1 MKNLRFLTLG
11 LALITLLFTAC
22 KKDDNNGGEQAPQ
35 KLTLEKSAVTVKQT
49 ESAIVRITA
58 GNGGYKV
65 ESADKNIAIAAIEQ
79 NNLKITAIA
88 EGQTT
93 LTVSDAK
100 GQKAAIAVTVES
112 NIDPSER
119 LSVEKQTLTLVNGEE
134 EVNRILNAEH
144 KGTINLSFTISPTG
158 SVSITV
164 EDRIVNGNPEGKN
177 LRVKALKVGTA
188 QITVKDNTNN
198 QNISFKVIVT
208 AAELTVATATTEIET
223 EATTEVRINTGNPD
237 YTVTSSASNIAT
249 AEVKEKTEKVAGKND
264 THHYVIIKGV
274 AAGTATITLKDSQN
288 KTVAI
293 TVTVKAKDDIF
304 EVSNDGVVTLKAG
317 ATAKGAITIPTN
329 ATAVGQGL
337 FRANLAV
344 TSVNFSNVIKI
355 GASACFGTTN
365 LTSITL
371 NKVEEIE
378 ATAFANSGLTEL
390 TLPATIKT
398 IARTAFANCKGLTKV
413 IVKATTPPTIQANT
427 FNGINANAVLYVPKG
442 KKADYEALPNWKSK
456 FKEIKELEQ

>member
-11 LALITLLFTAC
+11 LALVALLFTAC

-35 KLTLEKSAVTVKQT
+35 RLTLEKSAVTVKQT

-65 ESADKNIAIAAIEQ
+65 ESADKNIATAAIEQ
-79 NNLKITAIA
+79 NNVKITAIA

-144 KGTINLSFTISPTG
+144 NGNINLSFTISPAG

-164 EDRIVNGNPEGKN
+164 ETRIVNGNPDGKN

-188 QITVKDNTNN
+188 QIAIKDNTNN
-198 QNISFKVIVT
+198 QTTSFKVTVT

-293 TVTVKAKDDIF
+293 TVTVKAKEDIF

-317 ATAKGAITIPTN
+317 ATAKGAIKIPDAGTSIGAGAFRN
-329 ATAVGQGL
+329 ASEITSID
-337 FRANLAV
+337 FNNV
-344 TSVNFSNVIKI
+344 TEI
-355 GASACFGTTN
+355 GASAF
-365 LTSITL
+365 LAASKLSSITM
-371 NKVEEIE
+371 NNV
-378 ATAFANSGLTEL
+378 S
-390 TLPATIKT
+390 TIKGV
-398 IARTAFANCKGLTKV
+398 AFANCTALKT
-413 IVKATTPPTIQANT
+413 ITVKTSTPPTITNT
-427 FNGINANAVLYVPKG
+427 TFFKVTGATVYVPKG
-442 KKADYEALPNWKSK
+442 AKTAYENDSLWKKLGT
-456 FKEIKELEQ
+456 IKELEQ

>member
-11 LALITLLFTAC
+11 LALVALLFTAC

-35 KLTLEKSAVTVKQT
+35 RLTLEKSAVTVKQT

-65 ESADKNIAIAAIEQ
+65 ESADKNIATAAIEQ
-79 NNLKITAIA
+79 NNVKITAIA

-144 KGTINLSFTISPTG
+144 NGNINLSFTISPAG

-164 EDRIVNGNPEGKN
+164 ETRIVNGNPDGKN

-188 QITVKDNTNN
+188 QIAIKDNTNN
-198 QNISFKVIVT
+198 QTTSFKVTVT

-317 ATAKGAITIPTN
+317 ATAKGAIKIPDAGTSIGAGAFRN
-329 ATAVGQGL
+329 ASEITSID
-337 FRANLAV
+337 FNNV
-344 TSVNFSNVIKI
+344 TEI
-355 GASACFGTTN
+355 GASAF
-365 LTSITL
+365 LAASKLSSITM
-371 NKVEEIE
+371 NNV
-378 ATAFANSGLTEL
+378 S
-390 TLPATIKT
+390 TIKGV
-398 IARTAFANCKGLTKV
+398 AFANCTALKT
-413 IVKATTPPTIQANT
+413 ITVKTSTPPTITNT
-427 FNGINANAVLYVPKG
+427 TFFKVTGATVYVPKG
-442 KKADYEALPNWKSK
+442 AKTAYENDSLWKKLGT
-456 FKEIKELEQ
+456 IKELEQ

>member
-11 LALITLLFTAC
+11 LALVALLFTAC

-35 KLTLEKSAVTVKQT
+35 KLTLEKSAVTVKLT

-65 ESADKNIAIAAIEQ
+65 ESADKNIATAAIEQ
-79 NNLKITAIA
+79 NNVKISAIA

-144 KGTINLSFTISPTG
+144 NGNMNLSFTISPAG

-164 EDRIVNGNPEGKN
+164 ETRIVNGNPDGKN

-188 QITVKDNTNN
+188 QIAIKDNTNN
-198 QNISFKVIVT
+198 QTTSFKVTVT

-237 YTVTSSASNIAT
+237 YTV
-249 AEVKEKTEKVAGKND
+249 
-264 THHYVIIKGV
+264 
-274 AAGTATITLKDSQN
+274 
-288 KTVAI
+288 
-293 TVTVKAKDDIF
+293 KAKNDIF
-304 EVSNDGVVTLKAG
+304 EVDGSGVVTLKAG
-317 ATAKGAITIPTN
+317 ATAKGAIKIPDAGTSIGAGAFRN
-329 ATAVGQGL
+329 ASEITSID
-337 FRANLAV
+337 FNNV
-344 TSVNFSNVIKI
+344 TEI
-355 GASACFGTTN
+355 GASAF
-365 LTSITL
+365 LAASKLSSITM
-371 NKVEEIE
+371 NNV
-378 ATAFANSGLTEL
+378 S
-390 TLPATIKT
+390 TIKGV
-398 IARTAFANCKGLTKV
+398 AFANCTALKT
-413 IVKATTPPTIQANT
+413 ITVKTSTPPTITNT
-427 FNGINANAVLYVPKG
+427 TFFKVTGATVYVPKG
-442 KKADYEALPNWKSK
+442 AKTAYENDSLWKKLGT
-456 FKEIKELEQ
+456 IKELEQ

>member
-11 LALITLLFTAC
+11 LALIALLFTAC

-35 KLTLEKSAVTVKQT
+35 RLTLEKSAVTVKQT

-58 GNGGYKV
+58 GNGDYKV
-65 ESADKNIAIAAIEQ
+65 ESADKNIATAAIEQ
-79 NNLKITAIA
+79 NNVKITAIA

-144 KGTINLSFTISPTG
+144 NGNMNLSFTISPAG

-164 EDRIVNGNPEGKN
+164 ETRIVNGNPDGKN
-177 LRVKALKVGTA
+177 LRVKALNVGTA
-188 QITVKDNTNN
+188 QIAIKDNTNN
-198 QNISFKVIVT
+198 QTTSFKVTVS
-208 AAELTVATATTEIET
+208 AAELTIAKTAAEIEA
-223 EATTEVRINTGNPD
+223 EATTEVRINTGNPN
-237 YTVTSSASNIAT
+237 YTITSSADNIAT

-317 ATAKGAITIPTN
+317 ATAKGAIKIPDAGTSIGAGAFRN
-329 ATAVGQGL
+329 ATEITSIDFNNVTKIEGSAFWGASKL
-337 FRANLAV
+337 AAV
-344 TSVNFSNVIKI
+344 TMRKV
-355 GASACFGTTN
+355 TN
-365 LTSITL
+365 
-371 NKVEEIE
+371 
-378 ATAFANSGLTEL
+378 
-390 TLPATIKT
+390 
-398 IARTAFANCKGLTKV
+398 IAGTAFANCTALKTITLET
-413 IVKATTPPTIQANT
+413 ATPPTIANT
-427 FNGINANAVLYVPKG
+427 TTFFKVTDVTVYVPKNA
-442 KKADYEALPNWKSK
+442 KSAYEAIPNWKK
-456 FKEIKELEQ
+456 LGTIKELEQ

>member
-11 LALITLLFTAC
+11 LALIALLFTAC

-35 KLTLEKSAVTVKQT
+35 RLTLEKSAVTVKQT

-65 ESADKNIAIAAIEQ
+65 ESADKNIATAAIEQ
-79 NNLKITAIA
+79 NNVKITAIA

-144 KGTINLSFTISPTG
+144 NGNMNLSFTISPAG

-164 EDRIVNGNPEGKN
+164 ETRIVNGNPDGKN

-188 QITVKDNTNN
+188 QIAIKDNTNN
-198 QNISFKVIVT
+198 QTTSFKVTVT
-208 AAELTVATATTEIET
+208 AAELTIAKTAAEIET
-223 EATTEVRINTGNPD
+223 EATTEIRINTGNPD
-237 YTVTSSASNIAT
+237 YTVTSSAATIAT
-249 AEVKEKTEKVAGKND
+249 AEVKDGTRINHLD
-264 THHYVIIKGV
+264 TPHKAIFIKGL

-288 KTVAI
+288 KTIAI
-293 TVTVKAKDDIF
+293 AVTVKAKEEIF

-317 ATAKGAITIPTN
+317 ATAKGAIKMPT
-329 ATAVGQGL
+329 TG
-337 FRANLAV
+337 
-344 TSVNFSNVIKI
+344 TSV
-355 GASACFGTTN
+355 GASAFSGNDGITSVDFNNVTKIGKSAFQSSKTLVSIVGTK
-365 LTSITL
+365 IQ
-371 NKVEEIE
+371 EIE
-378 ATAFANSGLTEL
+378 QAAFALSSLSEA
-390 TLPATIKT
+390 TLPATLTT
-398 IARTAFANCKGLTKV
+398 IGKMAFMNCKKLTKV
-413 IVKATTPPTIQANT
+413 TVLATTPPTVQANT

-442 KKADYEALPNWKSK
+442 AKTAYEAEAKWNSK

>member
-11 LALITLLFTAC
+11 LTLVALLFTAC

-35 KLTLEKSAVTVKQT
+35 RLTLEKSAVTVKLT

-65 ESADKNIAIAAIEQ
+65 ESADKNIATAAIEQ
-79 NNLKITAIA
+79 NNVKITAIA

-144 KGTINLSFTISPTG
+144 NGNMNLSFTISPAG

-164 EDRIVNGNPEGKN
+164 EDRIVNGNPDGKN
-177 LRVKALKVGTA
+177 LRVKALKVGDT
-188 QITVKDNTNN
+188 QVTVKDNTNN
-198 QNISFKVIVT
+198 QTTSFKVTVT
-208 AAELTVATATTEIET
+208 AAELTIAKTAAEVET
-223 EATTEVRINTGNPD
+223 EATVEIRINTGNPS
-237 YTVTSSASNIAT
+237 YTITSSADNIAT
-249 AEVKEKTEKVAGKND
+249 AEVKEKTERVAGKND

-317 ATAKGAITIPTN
+317 ATAKGAIKMPT
-329 ATAVGQGL
+329 TG
-337 FRANLAV
+337 
-344 TSVNFSNVIKI
+344 TSV
-355 GASACFGTTN
+355 GASAFSGNDGITSVDFNNVTKIGKSAFQSSKTLVSRVGTK
-365 LTSITL
+365 IQD
-371 NKVEEIE
+371 IE
-378 ATAFANSGLTEL
+378 QAAFALSSLSEA
-390 TLPATIKT
+390 TLPATLTT
-398 IARTAFANCKGLTKV
+398 IGKMAFMNCKKLTKV
-413 IVKATTPPTIQANT
+413 TVLATTPPTVQANT

-456 FKEIKELEQ
+456 FKEIKELE

>member
-11 LALITLLFTAC
+11 LALIALLFTAC

-35 KLTLEKSAVTVKQT
+35 QLTLEKSAVTVKLT

-65 ESADKNIAIAAIEQ
+65 ESADKNIATAAIEQ
-79 NNLKITAIA
+79 NNVKITAIA

-100 GQKAAIAVTVES
+100 GQKAAIAVAVES

-119 LSVEKQTLTLVNGEE
+119 LSVENQALTLVNGEE

-144 KGTINLSFTISPTG
+144 NGNINLSFTISPAG

-164 EDRIVNGNPEGKN
+164 ETRIVNGNPDGKN

-188 QITVKDNTNN
+188 QIAIKDNTNN
-198 QNISFKVIVT
+198 QTTSFKVTVT
-208 AAELTVATATTEIET
+208 AAELTIAKTAAEVET
-223 EATTEVRINTGNPD
+223 EATVEIRINTGNPS
-237 YTVTSSASNIAT
+237 YTITSSADNIAT

-317 ATAKGAITIPTN
+317 ATAKGAIKIPDAGTSIGAGAFRN
-329 ATAVGQGL
+329 ATEITSIDFNNVTKIEGSAFWGASKL
-337 FRANLAV
+337 AAV
-344 TSVNFSNVIKI
+344 TMRKV
-355 GASACFGTTN
+355 TN
-365 LTSITL
+365 
-371 NKVEEIE
+371 
-378 ATAFANSGLTEL
+378 
-390 TLPATIKT
+390 
-398 IARTAFANCKGLTKV
+398 IAGTAFANCTALKTITLETA
-413 IVKATTPPTIQANT
+413 IPPTIANT
-427 FNGINANAVLYVPKG
+427 TTFFKVTDVTVYVPKNA
-442 KKADYEALPNWKSK
+442 KSAYEAIPNWKK
-456 FKEIKELEQ
+456 LGTIKELEQ

>member
-11 LALITLLFTAC
+11 LTLVALLFTAC

-35 KLTLEKSAVTVKQT
+35 RLTLEKSAVTVKLT

-65 ESADKNIAIAAIEQ
+65 ESADKNIATAAIEQ
-79 NNLKITAIA
+79 NNVKISAIA

-144 KGTINLSFTISPTG
+144 NGNMNLSFTISPAG

-164 EDRIVNGNPEGKN
+164 EDRIVNGNPDGKN
-177 LRVKALKVGTA
+177 LRVKALKVGDT
-188 QITVKDNTNN
+188 QVTVKDNTNN
-198 QNISFKVIVT
+198 QTTSFKVTIAKT
-208 AAELTVATATTEIET
+208 AAEVET
-223 EATTEVRINTGNPD
+223 EATVEIRINTGNPS
-237 YTVTSSASNIAT
+237 YTITSSADNIAT
-249 AEVKEKTEKVAGKND
+249 AEVKEKTERVAGKND

-317 ATAKGAITIPTN
+317 ATAKGAIKMPATGTSVGAGAFRN
-329 ATAVGQGL
+329 ATEITSID
-337 FRANLAV
+337 FNNV
-344 TSVNFSNVIKI
+344 TKI

-365 LTSITL
+365 LTSIIL

-390 TLPATIKT
+390 TLPATVKT
-398 IARTAFANCKGLTKV
+398 IARTAFMNCKGLTKV
-413 IVKATTPPTIQANT
+413 TVKATTPPTVQANT
-427 FNGINANAVLYVPKG
+427 FNGINANAILYVPKG
-442 KKADYEALPNWKSK
+442 TKTAYEAQANWKNK
-456 FKEIKELEQ
+456 FKEIKELE

>member
-11 LALITLLFTAC
+11 LALIALLFTAC

-35 KLTLEKSAVTVKQT
+35 KLTLEKSAVTVKLT

-65 ESADKNIAIAAIEQ
+65 ESADKNIATAAIEQ
-79 NNLKITAIA
+79 NNVKITAIA

-144 KGTINLSFTISPTG
+144 NGNINLSFTISPAG

-164 EDRIVNGNPEGKN
+164 EDRIVNGNPDGKN

-188 QITVKDNTNN
+188 QIAIKDNTNN
-198 QNISFKVIVT
+198 QTTSFKVTVT

-249 AEVKEKTEKVAGKND
+249 AEVKEKTERVAGKND

-317 ATAKGAITIPTN
+317 ATAKGAIKIPDAGTSIGAGAFRN
-329 ATAVGQGL
+329 ASEITSID
-337 FRANLAV
+337 FNNV
-344 TSVNFSNVIKI
+344 TEI
-355 GASACFGTTN
+355 GASAF
-365 LTSITL
+365 LAASKLSSITM
-371 NKVEEIE
+371 NNV
-378 ATAFANSGLTEL
+378 S
-390 TLPATIKT
+390 TIKGV
-398 IARTAFANCKGLTKV
+398 AFANCTALKT
-413 IVKATTPPTIQANT
+413 ITVKTSTPPTITNT
-427 FNGINANAVLYVPKG
+427 TFFKVTGATVYVPKG
-442 KKADYEALPNWKSK
+442 AKTAYENDSLWKKLGT
-456 FKEIKELEQ
+456 IKELEQ

>member
-11 LALITLLFTAC
+11 LALIALLFTAC

-35 KLTLEKSAVTVKQT
+35 RLTLEKSVVTVKQT

-65 ESADKNIAIAAIEQ
+65 ESADKNIATAAIEQ
-79 NNLKITAIA
+79 NNVKITAIA

-144 KGTINLSFTISPTG
+144 NGNMNLSFTISPAG

-164 EDRIVNGNPEGKN
+164 ETRIVNGNPDGKN

-188 QITVKDNTNN
+188 QIAIKDNTNN
-198 QNISFKVIVT
+198 QTTSFKVTVT

-293 TVTVKAKDDIF
+293 TVTVKAKNDIF
-304 EVSNDGVVTLKAG
+304 EVDGSGVVTLKAG
-317 ATAKGAITIPTN
+317 ATAKGAIKIPDAGTSIGAGAFRN
-329 ATAVGQGL
+329 ASEITSID
-337 FRANLAV
+337 FNNV
-344 TSVNFSNVIKI
+344 TEI
-355 GASACFGTTN
+355 GASAF
-365 LTSITL
+365 LAASKLSSITM
-371 NKVEEIE
+371 NNV
-378 ATAFANSGLTEL
+378 S
-390 TLPATIKT
+390 TIKGV
-398 IARTAFANCKGLTKV
+398 AFANCTALKT
-413 IVKATTPPTIQANT
+413 ITVKTSTPPTITNT
-427 FNGINANAVLYVPKG
+427 TFFKVTGATVYVPKG
-442 KKADYEALPNWKSK
+442 AKTAYENDSLWKKLGT
-456 FKEIKELEQ
+456 IKELEQ

>member
-11 LALITLLFTAC
+11 LALIALLFTAC

-35 KLTLEKSAVTVKQT
+35 RLTLEKSAVTVKQT

-65 ESADKNIAIAAIEQ
+65 ESADKNIATAAIEQ

-100 GQKAAIAVTVES
+100 GQKATITVTVES

-144 KGTINLSFTISPTG
+144 NGNMNLSFTISPAG

-164 EDRIVNGNPEGKN
+164 ETRIVNGNPDGKN
-177 LRVKALKVGTA
+177 LRVKALNVGTA
-188 QITVKDNTNN
+188 QIAIKDNTNN
-198 QNISFKVIVT
+198 QTTSFKVTVT

-274 AAGTATITLKDSQN
+274 AVGTATITLKDSQN

-317 ATAKGAITIPTN
+317 ATAKGAIKMP
-329 ATAVGQGL
+329 ATG
-337 FRANLAV
+337 
-344 TSVNFSNVIKI
+344 TSV
-355 GASACFGTTN
+355 GASAFSSNDGITSVDFNNVTKIGKSAFQSSKTLVSIVGTK
-365 LTSITL
+365 IQ
-371 NKVEEIE
+371 EIE
-378 ATAFANSGLTEL
+378 QAAFALSSLSEA
-390 TLPATIKT
+390 TLPATLTT
-398 IARTAFANCKGLTKV
+398 IGKMAFMNCKKLTKV
-413 IVKATTPPTIQANT
+413 TVLATTPPAVQANT

-456 FKEIKELEQ
+456 FKEIKELE

>member
-11 LALITLLFTAC
+11 LALIALLFTAC
-22 KKDDNNGGEQAPQ
+22 KKDDNNGSEQAPQ
-35 KLTLEKSAVTVKQT
+35 RLTLEKSAVTVKQT

-65 ESADKNIAIAAIEQ
+65 ESADKNIATAAIEQ
-79 NNLKITAIA
+79 NNVKITAIA

-112 NIDPSER
+112 NIAPGER
-119 LSVEKQTLTLVNGEE
+119 LSVENQALTLVNGEE

-144 KGTINLSFTISPTG
+144 NGNMNLSFTISPAG

-164 EDRIVNGNPEGKN
+164 EDRIVNGNPDGKN

-188 QITVKDNTNN
+188 QIAIKDNTNN
-198 QNISFKVIVT
+198 QTTSFKVTVT
-208 AAELTVATATTEIET
+208 AAELTIAKTAAEVET
-223 EATTEVRINTGNPD
+223 EATVEIRINTGNPS
-237 YTVTSSASNIAT
+237 YTITSSADNIAT

-317 ATAKGAITIPTN
+317 ATAKGAIKIPDAGTSIGAGAFRN
-329 ATAVGQGL
+329 ATEITSIDFNNVTKIEGSAFWGASKL
-337 FRANLAV
+337 AAV
-344 TSVNFSNVIKI
+344 TMRKV
-355 GASACFGTTN
+355 TN
-365 LTSITL
+365 
-371 NKVEEIE
+371 
-378 ATAFANSGLTEL
+378 
-390 TLPATIKT
+390 
-398 IARTAFANCKGLTKV
+398 IAGTAFANCTALKTITLETA
-413 IVKATTPPTIQANT
+413 IPPTIANT
-427 FNGINANAVLYVPKG
+427 TTFFKVTDVTVYVPKNA
-442 KKADYEALPNWKSK
+442 KSAYEAIPNWKK
-456 FKEIKELEQ
+456 LGTIKELEQ

>member
-11 LALITLLFTAC
+11 LTLIALLFTAC

-35 KLTLEKSAVTVKQT
+35 RLTLEKSAVTVKLT

-65 ESADKNIAIAAIEQ
+65 ESADKNIATAAIEQ
-79 NNLKITAIA
+79 NNVKISAIA

-144 KGTINLSFTISPTG
+144 NGNMNLSFTISPAG

-164 EDRIVNGNPEGKN
+164 ETRIVNGNPDGKN

-188 QITVKDNTNN
+188 QIAIKDNTNN
-198 QNISFKVIVT
+198 QTTSFKVTVT

-223 EATTEVRINTGNPD
+223 EATTEVRINTGNPN
-237 YTVTSSASNIAT
+237 YTITSSADNIAT

-293 TVTVKAKDDIF
+293 TVTVKAKEDIF

-317 ATAKGAITIPTN
+317 ATAKGAIKIPDAGTSIGAGAFRN
-329 ATAVGQGL
+329 ATEITSIDFNNVTKIEGSAFWGASKL
-337 FRANLAV
+337 AAV
-344 TSVNFSNVIKI
+344 TMRKV
-355 GASACFGTTN
+355 TN
-365 LTSITL
+365 
-371 NKVEEIE
+371 
-378 ATAFANSGLTEL
+378 
-390 TLPATIKT
+390 
-398 IARTAFANCKGLTKV
+398 IAGTAFANCTALKTITLET
-413 IVKATTPPTIQANT
+413 ATPPTIANT
-427 FNGINANAVLYVPKG
+427 TTFFKVTDVTVYVPKNA
-442 KKADYEALPNWKSK
+442 KSAYEAIPNWKK
-456 FKEIKELEQ
+456 LGTIKELE

>member
-11 LALITLLFTAC
+11 LALIALLFTAC

-35 KLTLEKSAVTVKQT
+35 RLTLEKSAVTVKLT

-65 ESADKNIAIAAIEQ
+65 ESADKNIATAAIEQ
-79 NNLKITAIA
+79 NNVKISAIA

-144 KGTINLSFTISPTG
+144 NGNINLSFTISPAG

-164 EDRIVNGNPEGKN
+164 EDRIVNGNPDGKN
-177 LRVKALKVGTA
+177 LRVKALKVGDT
-188 QITVKDNTNN
+188 QVTVKDNTNN
-198 QNISFKVIVT
+198 QTTSFKVTVT
-208 AAELTVATATTEIET
+208 AAELTIAKTAAEVET
-223 EATTEVRINTGNPD
+223 EATVEIRINTGNPS
-237 YTVTSSASNIAT
+237 YTITSSADNIAT
-249 AEVKEKTEKVAGKND
+249 AEVKEKTERVAGKND

-317 ATAKGAITIPTN
+317 ATAKGAIKIPDAGTSIGAGAFRN
-329 ATAVGQGL
+329 ATEITSIDFNNVTKIEGSAFWGASKL
-337 FRANLAV
+337 AAV
-344 TSVNFSNVIKI
+344 TMRKV
-355 GASACFGTTN
+355 TN
-365 LTSITL
+365 
-371 NKVEEIE
+371 
-378 ATAFANSGLTEL
+378 
-390 TLPATIKT
+390 
-398 IARTAFANCKGLTKV
+398 IAGTAFANCTALKTITLETA
-413 IVKATTPPTIQANT
+413 IPPTIANT
-427 FNGINANAVLYVPKG
+427 TTFFKVTDVTVYVPKNA
-442 KKADYEALPNWKSK
+442 KSAYEAIPNWKK
-456 FKEIKELEQ
+456 LGTIKELEQ

>member
-11 LALITLLFTAC
+11 LALVALLFTAC

-35 KLTLEKSAVTVKQT
+35 RLTLEKSAVTVKQT

-65 ESADKNIAIAAIEQ
+65 ESADKNIATAAIEQ
-79 NNLKITAIA
+79 NNVKISAIA

-144 KGTINLSFTISPTG
+144 NGNINLSFTISPAG

-164 EDRIVNGNPEGKN
+164 EDRIVNGNPDGKN
-177 LRVKALKVGTA
+177 LRVKALKVGDT
-188 QITVKDNTNN
+188 QVTVKDNTNN
-198 QNISFKVIVT
+198 QTTSFKVTVT
-208 AAELTVATATTEIET
+208 AAELTIAKTAAEVET
-223 EATTEVRINTGNPD
+223 EATVEIRINTGNPS
-237 YTVTSSASNIAT
+237 YTITSSADNIAT
-249 AEVKEKTEKVAGKND
+249 AEVKEKTERVAGKND

-317 ATAKGAITIPTN
+317 ATAKGAIKIPDAGTSIGAGAFRN
-329 ATAVGQGL
+329 ASEITSID
-337 FRANLAV
+337 FNNV
-344 TSVNFSNVIKI
+344 TEI
-355 GASACFGTTN
+355 GASAF
-365 LTSITL
+365 LAASKLSSITM
-371 NKVEEIE
+371 NNV
-378 ATAFANSGLTEL
+378 S
-390 TLPATIKT
+390 TIKGV
-398 IARTAFANCKGLTKV
+398 AFANCTALKT
-413 IVKATTPPTIQANT
+413 ITVKTSTPPTITNT
-427 FNGINANAVLYVPKG
+427 TFFKVTGATVYVPKG
-442 KKADYEALPNWKSK
+442 AKTAYENDSLWKKLGT
-456 FKEIKELEQ
+456 IKELEQ

>member
-11 LALITLLFTAC
+11 LALVALLFTAC

-35 KLTLEKSAVTVKQT
+35 RLTLEKSAVTVKQT

-65 ESADKNIAIAAIEQ
+65 ESADKNIATAAIEQ
-79 NNLKITAIA
+79 NNVKISAIA

-144 KGTINLSFTISPTG
+144 NGNINLSFTISPAG

-164 EDRIVNGNPEGKN
+164 EDRIVNGNPDGKN
-177 LRVKALKVGTA
+177 LRVKALKVGDT
-188 QITVKDNTNN
+188 QVTVKDNTNN
-198 QNISFKVIVT
+198 QTTSFKVTVT
-208 AAELTVATATTEIET
+208 AAELTIAKTAAEVET
-223 EATTEVRINTGNPD
+223 EATVEIRINTGNPS
-237 YTVTSSASNIAT
+237 YTITSSADNIAT
-249 AEVKEKTEKVAGKND
+249 AEVKEKTERVAGKND

-317 ATAKGAITIPTN
+317 ATAKGAIKIPDAGTSIGAGAFRN
-329 ATAVGQGL
+329 ASEITSID
-337 FRANLAV
+337 FNNV
-344 TSVNFSNVIKI
+344 TEI
-355 GASACFGTTN
+355 GASAF
-365 LTSITL
+365 LAASKLSSITM
-371 NKVEEIE
+371 NNV
-378 ATAFANSGLTEL
+378 S
-390 TLPATIKT
+390 TIKGV
-398 IARTAFANCKGLTKV
+398 AFANCTALKT
-413 IVKATTPPTIQANT
+413 ITVKTSTHPTITNT
-427 FNGINANAVLYVPKG
+427 TFFKVTGATVYVPKG
-442 KKADYEALPNWKSK
+442 AKTAYENDSLWKKLGT
-456 FKEIKELEQ
+456 IKELEQ

>member
-1 MKNLRFLTLG
+1 MKNLRILSVG
-11 LALITLLFTAC
+11 LALIALLFTAC
-22 KKDDNNGGEQAPQ
+22 KKDDNGADEQAPKQ
-35 KLTLEKSAVTVKQT
+35 LILEKSAVTVKLT
-49 ESAIVRITA
+49 ESAIVRITS
-58 GNGGYKV
+58 GNGDYKV
-65 ESADKNIAIAAIEQ
+65 ESADKNIATAAIEQ
-79 NNLKITAIA
+79 NNVKITAIA

-144 KGTINLSFTISPTG
+144 NGNMNLSFTISPAG

-164 EDRIVNGNPEGKN
+164 ETRIVNGNPDGKN

-188 QITVKDNTNN
+188 QIAIKDNTNN
-198 QNISFKVIVT
+198 QTTSFKVTVT

-288 KTVAI
+288 KTIAI
-293 TVTVKAKDDIF
+293 AVTVKAKEEIF

-317 ATAKGAITIPTN
+317 ATAKGAIKMP
-329 ATAVGQGL
+329 ATG
-337 FRANLAV
+337 
-344 TSVNFSNVIKI
+344 TSV
-355 GASACFGTTN
+355 GASAFSGNDGITSVDFNNVTKIGKSAFQSSKTLVSIVGTK
-365 LTSITL
+365 IQ
-371 NKVEEIE
+371 EIE
-378 ATAFANSGLTEL
+378 QAAFALSSLSEA
-390 TLPATIKT
+390 TLPATLTT
-398 IARTAFANCKGLTKV
+398 IGRMAFMNCKKLTKV
-413 IVKATTPPTIQANT
+413 TVLATTPPAVQANT
-427 FNGINANAVLYVPKG
+427 FNGINADAVLYVPKG
-442 KKADYEALPNWKSK
+442 KKADYEAQANWKSK
-456 FKEIKELEQ
+456 FKEIKELN

>member
-11 LALITLLFTAC
+11 LTLVALLFTAC

-35 KLTLEKSAVTVKQT
+35 RLTLEKSAVTVKLT

-65 ESADKNIAIAAIEQ
+65 ESADKNIATAAIEQ
-79 NNLKITAIA
+79 NNVKISAIA

-93 LTVSDAK
+93 LTVSDVK

-144 KGTINLSFTISPTG
+144 NGNINLSFTISPAG

-164 EDRIVNGNPEGKN
+164 EDRIVNGNPDGKN
-177 LRVKALKVGTA
+177 LRVKALKVGDT
-188 QITVKDNTNN
+188 QVTVKDNTNN
-198 QNISFKVIVT
+198 QTTSFKVTVT
-208 AAELTVATATTEIET
+208 AAELTIAKTAAEVET
-223 EATTEVRINTGNPD
+223 EATVEIRINTGNPS
-237 YTVTSSASNIAT
+237 YTITSSADNIAT
-249 AEVKEKTEKVAGKND
+249 AEVKEKTERVAGKND

-317 ATAKGAITIPTN
+317 ATAKGAIKIPDAGTSIGAGAFRN
-329 ATAVGQGL
+329 ATEITSIDFNNVTKIEGSAFWGASKL
-337 FRANLAV
+337 AAV
-344 TSVNFSNVIKI
+344 TMRKV
-355 GASACFGTTN
+355 TN
-365 LTSITL
+365 
-371 NKVEEIE
+371 
-378 ATAFANSGLTEL
+378 
-390 TLPATIKT
+390 
-398 IARTAFANCKGLTKV
+398 IAGTAFANCTALKTITLETA
-413 IVKATTPPTIQANT
+413 IPPTIANT
-427 FNGINANAVLYVPKG
+427 TTFFKVTDVTVYVPKNA
-442 KKADYEALPNWKSK
+442 KSAYEAIPNWKK
-456 FKEIKELEQ
+456 LGTIKELEQ

>member
-11 LALITLLFTAC
+11 LALIALLFTAC
-22 KKDDNNGGEQAPQ
+22 KKDDNNGGEQAPLR
-35 KLTLEKSAVTVKQT
+35 LTLEKSAVTVKQT

-65 ESADKNIAIAAIEQ
+65 ESADKNIATAAIEQ
-79 NNLKITAIA
+79 NNVKITAIA

-144 KGTINLSFTISPTG
+144 NGNMNLSFTISPAG

-164 EDRIVNGNPEGKN
+164 ETRIVNGNPDGKN

-188 QITVKDNTNN
+188 QIAIKDNTNN
-198 QNISFKVIVT
+198 QTTSFKVTVT
-208 AAELTVATATTEIET
+208 AAELTIAKTAAEVET
-223 EATTEVRINTGNPD
+223 EATVEIRINTGNPS
-237 YTVTSSASNIAT
+237 YTITSSADNIAT

-293 TVTVKAKDDIF
+293 IVTVKAKDDIF

-317 ATAKGAITIPTN
+317 ATAKGAIKMPATGTSVGAGAFRN
-329 ATAVGQGL
+329 ATEITSIDFNNVTKIEGSAFWGASKL
-337 FRANLAV
+337 AAV
-344 TSVNFSNVIKI
+344 TMRKV
-355 GASACFGTTN
+355 TN
-365 LTSITL
+365 
-371 NKVEEIE
+371 
-378 ATAFANSGLTEL
+378 
-390 TLPATIKT
+390 
-398 IARTAFANCKGLTKV
+398 IAGTAFANCTALKTITLET
-413 IVKATTPPTIQANT
+413 ATPPTIANT
-427 FNGINANAVLYVPKG
+427 TTFFKVTDVTVYVPKNA
-442 KKADYEALPNWKSK
+442 KSAYEAIPNWKK
-456 FKEIKELEQ
+456 LGTIKELEQ

>member
-11 LALITLLFTAC
+11 LALIALLFTAC

-35 KLTLEKSAVTVKQT
+35 QLTLEKSAVTVKQT

-65 ESADKNIAIAAIEQ
+65 ESADKNIATAAIEQ
-79 NNLKITAIA
+79 NNVKITAIA

-100 GQKAAIAVTVES
+100 GQKAAIAVTVEN

-144 KGTINLSFTISPTG
+144 NGNMNLSFTITPAG
-158 SVSITV
+158 NVSVTV
-164 EDRIVNGNPEGKN
+164 ETRIVNGNPDGKN

-188 QITVKDNTNN
+188 QIAIKDNTNN
-198 QNISFKVIVT
+198 RTTSFKVTVT

-249 AEVKEKTEKVAGKND
+249 AEVKDATR
-264 THHYVIIKGV
+264 THHLDTPHKAVFIKGV
-274 AAGTATITLKDSQN
+274 AAGTATITLRDSQG
-288 KTVAI
+288 KTVDI
-293 TVTVKAKDDIF
+293 TVTVKSIF
-304 EVSNDGVVTLKAG
+304 EISNTGEVKVKN
-317 ATAKGAITIPTN
+317 GAILSGTIKIPD
-329 ATAVGQGL
+329 AGL
-337 FRANLAV
+337 SIADRAFFKNEKI
-344 TSVNFSNVIKI
+344 TSVDFNNVTKI
-355 GASACFGTTN
+355 GASAFQFAK
-365 LTSITL
+365 LTSFSGEKL
-371 NKVEEIE
+371 LEIGQAAFALSSLKE
-378 ATAFANSGLTEL
+378 ATLPETVTTIGAMAFM
-390 TLPATIKT
+390 
-398 IARTAFANCKGLTKV
+398 NCKGLTKV
-413 IVKATTPPTIQANT
+413 TVKATTPPTIQANT
-427 FNGINANAVLYVPKG
+427 FNGINAVLYVPKG

-456 FKEIKELEQ
+456 FKEIKELE

>member
-11 LALITLLFTAC
+11 LALIALLFTAC

-35 KLTLEKSAVTVKQT
+35 RLTLEKSAVTVKQT

-65 ESADKNIAIAAIEQ
+65 ESADKNIATAAIEQ
-79 NNLKITAIA
+79 NNVKISAIA

-119 LSVEKQTLTLVNGEE
+119 LSVENQALTLVNGEE

-144 KGTINLSFTISPTG
+144 NGNMNLSFTITPAG
-158 SVSITV
+158 SVSVTV
-164 EDRIVNGNPEGKN
+164 ETRIVNGNPDGKN

-188 QITVKDNTNN
+188 QIAIKDNTNN
-198 QNISFKVIVT
+198 QTTSFKVTVT
-208 AAELTVATATTEIET
+208 AAELTIAKTTTEIET
-223 EATTEVRINTGNPD
+223 EATTEVRINTGNPN
-237 YTVTSSASNIAT
+237 YTITSSADNIAT

-317 ATAKGAITIPTN
+317 ATAKGAIKIPDAGTSIGAGAFRN
-329 ATAVGQGL
+329 ATEITSIDFNNVTKIEGSAFWGASKL
-337 FRANLAV
+337 AAV
-344 TSVNFSNVIKI
+344 TMRKV
-355 GASACFGTTN
+355 TN
-365 LTSITL
+365 
-371 NKVEEIE
+371 
-378 ATAFANSGLTEL
+378 
-390 TLPATIKT
+390 
-398 IARTAFANCKGLTKV
+398 IAGTAFANCTALKTITLET
-413 IVKATTPPTIQANT
+413 ATPPTIANT
-427 FNGINANAVLYVPKG
+427 TTFFKVTEATIYVPKNA
-442 KKADYEALPNWKSK
+442 KSAYEAIPNWKK
-456 FKEIKELEQ
+456 LGTIKELEQ

>member
-11 LALITLLFTAC
+11 LALVALLFTAC

-65 ESADKNIAIAAIEQ
+65 ESADKNIATAAIEQ
-79 NNLKITAIA
+79 NNVKISAIA

-112 NIDPSER
+112 NIAPNER
-119 LSVEKQTLTLVNGEE
+119 LSVEKQELTLVNGEE

-144 KGTINLSFTISPTG
+144 NGAYNLSFTISPAG

-177 LRVKALKVGTA
+177 LRVKALKVGDT
-188 QITVKDNTNN
+188 QVTVKDNTNN
-198 QNISFKVIVT
+198 QTTSFKVTVT
-208 AAELTVATATTEIET
+208 AAELTIAKTAAEVET
-223 EATTEVRINTGNPD
+223 EATVEIRINTGNPS
-237 YTVTSSASNIAT
+237 YTITSSADNIAT

-288 KTVAI
+288 KTLAI

-304 EVSNDGVVTLKAG
+304 DVDGNGVVTLKNG
-317 ATAKGAITIPTN
+317 ATAKGAIKMPTI
-329 ATAVGQGL
+329 G
-337 FRANLAV
+337 
-344 TSVNFSNVIKI
+344 TSV
-355 GASACFGTTN
+355 GASAFSGNDGITSVDFNNVTKIGKSAFQSSKTLVSIVGTK
-365 LTSITL
+365 IQ
-371 NKVEEIE
+371 EIE
-378 ATAFANSGLTEL
+378 QAAFALSSLSEA
-390 TLPATIKT
+390 TLPATLTT
-398 IARTAFANCKGLTKV
+398 IGKMAFMNCKKLTKV
-413 IVKATTPPTIQANT
+413 TVLATTPPTVQANT

-456 FKEIKELEQ
+456 FKEIKELE

>member
-11 LALITLLFTAC
+11 LTLVALLFTAC

-35 KLTLEKSAVTVKQT
+35 RLTLEKSAVTVKLT

-65 ESADKNIAIAAIEQ
+65 ESADKNIATAAIEQ
-79 NNLKITAIA
+79 NNVKISAIA

-112 NIDPSER
+112 NIAPGER

-144 KGTINLSFTISPTG
+144 NGAYNLSFTISPAG

-164 EDRIVNGNPEGKN
+164 EDRIVNGNPDGKN
-177 LRVKALKVGTA
+177 LRVKALNVGTA
-188 QITVKDNTNN
+188 QVVVKDNTNN
-198 QNISFKVIVT
+198 QTTSFKVTVT

-237 YTVTSSASNIAT
+237 YTVTSSAATIAT
-249 AEVKEKTEKVAGKND
+249 AEVKEGTRINHLD
-264 THHYVIIKGV
+264 TPHKAIFIKGI

-317 ATAKGAITIPTN
+317 ATAKGAIKIPDAGTSIGAGAFRN
-329 ATAVGQGL
+329 ATEITSIDFNNVTKIEGSAFWGASKL
-337 FRANLAV
+337 AAV
-344 TSVNFSNVIKI
+344 TMRKV
-355 GASACFGTTN
+355 TN
-365 LTSITL
+365 
-371 NKVEEIE
+371 
-378 ATAFANSGLTEL
+378 
-390 TLPATIKT
+390 
-398 IARTAFANCKGLTKV
+398 IAGTAFANCTALKTITLET
-413 IVKATTPPTIQANT
+413 ATPPTIANT
-427 FNGINANAVLYVPKG
+427 TTFFKVTDVTVYVPKNA
-442 KKADYEALPNWKSK
+442 KSAYEAIPNWKK
-456 FKEIKELEQ
+456 LGTIKELEQ

>member
-11 LALITLLFTAC
+11 LALIALLFTAC

-35 KLTLEKSAVTVKQT
+35 RLTLEKSAVTVKLT
-49 ESAIVRITA
+49 ESAIVRITS
-58 GNGGYKV
+58 GNGDYKV
-65 ESADKNIAIAAIEQ
+65 ESADKNIATAAIEQ
-79 NNLKITAIA
+79 NNVKITAIA

-100 GQKAAIAVTVES
+100 GQKAAITVTVES

-144 KGTINLSFTISPTG
+144 NGNINLSFTISPAG
-158 SVSITV
+158 SVNITV
-164 EDRIVNGNPEGKN
+164 ETRIVNGNPDGKN
-177 LRVKALKVGTA
+177 LRVKALNVGTA
-188 QITVKDNTNN
+188 QVVVKDNTNN
-198 QNISFKVIVT
+198 QTTSFKVTVT

-223 EATTEVRINTGNPD
+223 EATTEVRINTGNPN
-237 YTVTSSASNIAT
+237 YTITSSADNIAT

-264 THHYVIIKGV
+264 THHYVIIKGA

-317 ATAKGAITIPTN
+317 ATAKGAIKIPDAGTSIGAGAFRN
-329 ATAVGQGL
+329 ASEITSID
-337 FRANLAV
+337 FNNV
-344 TSVNFSNVIKI
+344 TEI
-355 GASACFGTTN
+355 GASAF
-365 LTSITL
+365 LAASKLSSITM
-371 NKVEEIE
+371 NNV
-378 ATAFANSGLTEL
+378 S
-390 TLPATIKT
+390 TIKGV
-398 IARTAFANCKGLTKV
+398 AFANCTALKT
-413 IVKATTPPTIQANT
+413 ITVKTSTPPTITNT
-427 FNGINANAVLYVPKG
+427 TFFKVTGATVYVPKG
-442 KKADYEALPNWKSK
+442 AKTAYENDSLWKKLGT
-456 FKEIKELEQ
+456 IKELEQ

>member
-11 LALITLLFTAC
+11 LALIALLFTAC

-35 KLTLEKSAVTVKQT
+35 RLTLEKSAVTVKQT

-65 ESADKNIAIAAIEQ
+65 ESADKNIATAAIEQ
-79 NNLKITAIA
+79 NNVKITAIA

-144 KGTINLSFTISPTG
+144 NGNMNLSFTISPAG

-164 EDRIVNGNPEGKN
+164 ETRIVNGNPDGKN
-177 LRVKALKVGTA
+177 LRVKALNVGTA
-188 QITVKDNTNN
+188 QIAIKDNTNN
-198 QNISFKVIVT
+198 QTTSFKVTVT

-237 YTVTSSASNIAT
+237 YTITSSADNIAT

-317 ATAKGAITIPTN
+317 ATAKGAIKIPDAGTSIGAGAFRN
-329 ATAVGQGL
+329 ATEITSIDFNNVTKIEGSAFWGASKL
-337 FRANLAV
+337 AAV
-344 TSVNFSNVIKI
+344 TMRKV
-355 GASACFGTTN
+355 TN
-365 LTSITL
+365 
-371 NKVEEIE
+371 
-378 ATAFANSGLTEL
+378 
-390 TLPATIKT
+390 
-398 IARTAFANCKGLTKV
+398 IAGTAFANCTALKTITLET
-413 IVKATTPPTIQANT
+413 ATPPTIANT
-427 FNGINANAVLYVPKG
+427 TTFFKVTDVTVYVPKNA
-442 KKADYEALPNWKSK
+442 KSAYEAIPNWKK
-456 FKEIKELEQ
+456 LGTIKELEQ

>member
-11 LALITLLFTAC
+11 LALIALLFTAC

-35 KLTLEKSAVTVKQT
+35 QLTLEKSAVTVKQT

-65 ESADKNIAIAAIEQ
+65 ESADKNIATAAIEQ
-79 NNLKITAIA
+79 NNVKITAIA

-93 LTVSDAK
+93 LTVADAK

-144 KGTINLSFTISPTG
+144 NGNMNLSFTISPAG

-164 EDRIVNGNPEGKN
+164 ETRIVNGNPDGKN
-177 LRVKALKVGTA
+177 LRVKALNVGTA
-188 QITVKDNTNN
+188 QIAIKDNTNN
-198 QNISFKVIVT
+198 QTTSFKVTVT
-208 AAELTVATATTEIET
+208 AAELTIAKTAAEIEA
-223 EATTEVRINTGNPD
+223 EATTEVRINTGNPN
-237 YTVTSSASNIAT
+237 YTITSSADNIAT

-264 THHYVIIKGV
+264 THHYVIIKGI

-317 ATAKGAITIPTN
+317 ATAKGAIKIPDAGTSIGAGAFRN
-329 ATAVGQGL
+329 ATEITSIDFNNVTKIEGSAFWGASKL
-337 FRANLAV
+337 AAV
-344 TSVNFSNVIKI
+344 TMRKV
-355 GASACFGTTN
+355 TN
-365 LTSITL
+365 
-371 NKVEEIE
+371 
-378 ATAFANSGLTEL
+378 
-390 TLPATIKT
+390 
-398 IARTAFANCKGLTKV
+398 IAGTAFANCTALKTITLET
-413 IVKATTPPTIQANT
+413 ATPPTIANT
-427 FNGINANAVLYVPKG
+427 TTFFKVTDVTVYVPKNA
-442 KKADYEALPNWKSK
+442 KSAYEAIPNWKK
-456 FKEIKELEQ
+456 LGTIKELEQ

>member
-11 LALITLLFTAC
+11 LALVALLFTAC

-35 KLTLEKSAVTVKQT
+35 RLTLEKSAVTVKQT

-65 ESADKNIAIAAIEQ
+65 ESADKNIATAAIEQ
-79 NNLKITAIA
+79 NNVKITAIA

-144 KGTINLSFTISPTG
+144 NGNINLSFTISPAG

-164 EDRIVNGNPEGKN
+164 ETRIVNGNPDGKN

-188 QITVKDNTNN
+188 QIAIKDNTNN
-198 QNISFKVIVT
+198 QTTSFKVTVT

-317 ATAKGAITIPTN
+317 ATAKGAIKIPDAGTSIGAGAFRN
-329 ATAVGQGL
+329 ASEITSID
-337 FRANLAV
+337 FNNV
-344 TSVNFSNVIKI
+344 TEI
-355 GASACFGTTN
+355 GASAF
-365 LTSITL
+365 LAASKLSYITM
-371 NKVEEIE
+371 NNV
-378 ATAFANSGLTEL
+378 S
-390 TLPATIKT
+390 TIKGV
-398 IARTAFANCKGLTKV
+398 AFANCTALKT
-413 IVKATTPPTIQANT
+413 ITVKTSTPPTITNT
-427 FNGINANAVLYVPKG
+427 TFFKVTGATVYVPKG
-442 KKADYEALPNWKSK
+442 AKTAYENDSLWKKLGT
-456 FKEIKELEQ
+456 IKELEQ

>member
-11 LALITLLFTAC
+11 LALIALLFTAC

-35 KLTLEKSAVTVKQT
+35 RLTLEKSAVTVKQT

-58 GNGGYKV
+58 GNGSYKV
-65 ESADKNIAIAAIEQ
+65 ESADKNIATAAIEQ
-79 NNLKITAIA
+79 NNVKITAIA

-144 KGTINLSFTISPTG
+144 NGNMNLSFTISPAG

-164 EDRIVNGNPEGKN
+164 ETRIVNGNPDGKN

-188 QITVKDNTNN
+188 QIAIKDNTNN
-198 QNISFKVIVT
+198 QTTSFKVTVT

-223 EATTEVRINTGNPD
+223 EATTEVRINTGNPN
-237 YTVTSSASNIAT
+237 YTITSSADNIAT

-317 ATAKGAITIPTN
+317 ATAKGAIKIPDTGTSIGAEAFRD
-329 ATAVGQGL
+329 ATEITSIDFNNVTKIEGSAFWGASKL
-337 FRANLAV
+337 AAV
-344 TSVNFSNVIKI
+344 TMRKV
-355 GASACFGTTN
+355 TN
-365 LTSITL
+365 
-371 NKVEEIE
+371 
-378 ATAFANSGLTEL
+378 
-390 TLPATIKT
+390 
-398 IARTAFANCKGLTKV
+398 IAGTAFANCTALKT
-413 IVKATTPPTIQANT
+413 ITVKTGTPPAIIRST
-427 FNGINANAVLYVPKG
+427 FSGVTGATVYVPKG
-442 KKADYEALPNWKSK
+442 AKAAYDDHSLWKKLGT
-456 FKEIKELEQ
+456 IKELE

>member
-11 LALITLLFTAC
+11 LALIALLFTAC

-35 KLTLEKSAVTVKQT
+35 RLTLEKSAVTVKQT

-65 ESADKNIAIAAIEQ
+65 ESTDKNIATAAIEQ
-79 NNLKITAIA
+79 NNVKITAIA

-119 LSVEKQTLTLVNGEE
+119 LSVENQVLTLVNGEE

-144 KGTINLSFTISPTG
+144 NGNMNLSFTITPAG

-164 EDRIVNGNPEGKN
+164 ETRIVNGNPDGKN
-177 LRVKALKVGTA
+177 LRIKALNVGTA
-188 QITVKDNTNN
+188 QVAVKDNTNN
-198 QNISFKVIVT
+198 QTTSFKVTVT
-208 AAELTVATATTEIET
+208 AAELTIAKTAAEVET
-223 EATTEVRINTGNPD
+223 EATVEIRINTGNPN
-237 YTVTSSASNIAT
+237 YTITSSADNIAT

-293 TVTVKAKDDIF
+293 TVTVKAKEDIF

-317 ATAKGAITIPTN
+317 ATAKGAIKIPDAGTSIKASAFMAEGDITSVDFNNIKIIGVSSFQNTRSLKTFSGNKIEIIGTN
-329 ATAVGQGL
+329 AFAV
-337 FRANLAV
+337 
-344 TSVNFSNVIKI
+344 
-355 GASACFGTTN
+355 
-365 LTSITL
+365 
-371 NKVEEIE
+371 
-378 ATAFANSGLTEL
+378 SGLTEI
-390 TLPATIKT
+390 TLPSTVTSIGRSSFMGCDK
-398 IARTAFANCKGLTKV
+398 LVKV
-413 IVKATTPPTIQANT
+413 TVKSITPPNIKANT
-427 FNGINANAVLYVPKG
+427 FDNINANAVLYVPKG
-442 KKADYEALPNWKSK
+442 AKTAYESQANWKNK